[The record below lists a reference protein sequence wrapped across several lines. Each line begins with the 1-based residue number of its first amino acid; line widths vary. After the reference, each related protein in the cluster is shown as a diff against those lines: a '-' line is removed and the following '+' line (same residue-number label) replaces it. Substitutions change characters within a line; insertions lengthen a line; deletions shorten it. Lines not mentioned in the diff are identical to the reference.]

1 MDKRSSTPK
10 VVTKKHIARLEREQ
24 RQIRL
29 IRGMAIGGIVV
40 VVALLVYGYL
50 NMNVFSK
57 QQAVALVNG
66 AKITIGQFQERVRLE
81 RVGLYNQ
88 LNQYQYFQ
96 PAAAGYHNHAE
107 FNRYHGRPCVEYDD
121 R

>member
-29 IRGMAIGGIVV
+29 IRGFAIGGIVL
-40 VVALLVYGYL
+40 VVALLIYGYL
-50 NMNVFSK
+50 QMNVLSK
-57 QQAVALVNG
+57 QQAVAVVNG
-66 AKITIGQFQERVRLE
+66 DKITSGQFQERVRLE
-81 RVGLYNQ
+81 RVSLYNQ

-96 PAAAGYHNHAE
+96 QAFGLDTSQQTQAIQ
-107 FNRYHGRPCVEYDD
+107 
-121 R
+121 